1 MSTRRLTAQ
10 LALVVT
16 ALALAGG
23 AAGCGVIGGGHTR
36 TLTAHFDRTIGLYKN
51 SDVRILGVKI
61 GKVTSLEPEG
71 ATVRVEMEYDTKYK
85 IPAAAQAVVVAPS
98 IVSDRYVQLT
108 PAYTSGPEL
117 ADGADLGTR
126 TQIPVEL
133 DDIFAS
139 IDKLDRALG
148 PNGANK
154 NGALQDLLNVGAKN
168 LNGNGSL
175 LNSTVKGLSTAVQTL
190 SDQRSDLFGTV
201 RNLADFTTTIAKSDD
216 TVREF
221 NSRLA
226 DVASQLEGEKQD
238 LALAIRQLSLS
249 LGEVATFVRENSK
262 SLTANVSDLADLTG
276 VLVKQKAALEEFL
289 DTAPTALTNLQLAYN
304 PASGTLD
311 TRANNLSNELGS
323 TLCNLGTGVLPQQ
336 LLNLCGSLV
345 DGLSPATLKQLLS
358 DPSKLTPALTQK
370 LQDLLNGSAAQ
381 KTQVTRAPTT
391 GLTIPDLLGGK

>member
-1 MSTRRLTAQ
+1 MRSRRLTAQ
-10 LALVVT
+10 LALGVT

-23 AAGCGVIGGGHTR
+23 GCGVLGGGETR
-36 TLTAHFDRTIGLYKN
+36 TLTAHFDRTVGLYKN

-61 GKVTSLEPEG
+61 GKVTSIEPDG
-71 ATVRVEMEYDTKYK
+71 ATVRVEMEYDDKYK

-108 PAYTSGPEL
+108 PAFTGGEVL
-117 ADGADLGTR
+117 ADGADLGNR

-139 IDKLDRALG
+139 IDKLNVALG

-154 NGALQDLLNVGAKN
+154 DGALQDLLDVSAKN
-168 LNGNGSL
+168 LDGNGAL
-175 LNSTVKGLSTAVQTL
+175 LNSTVRGLSTAVQTL
-190 SDQRSDLFGTV
+190 ADQREDLFGTV
-201 RNLADFTTTIAKSDD
+201 RNLADFTTTIARSDD

-226 DVASQLEGEKQD
+226 DVASQLEGEKED

-289 DTAPTALTNLQLAYN
+289 DTAPAALSNLQLAYN

-311 TRANNLSNELGS
+311 TRANNFGPELGS
-323 TLCNLGTGVLPQQ
+323 TICGLGTGVLPPQ
-336 LLNLCGSLV
+336 LLTLCGSLL
-345 DGLSPATLKQLLS
+345 DGLSIDEIQQLLL
-358 DPSKLTPALTQK
+358 DPTKLTPELTET
-370 LQDLLNGSAAQ
+370 LQDLLNGLTAQ
-381 KTQVTRAPTT
+381 QTKAPTT
-391 GLTIPDLLGGK
+391 GLTVTDLLGGK